1 MVVAL
6 VIQLVALTILVEG
19 MSLIGYAVAII
30 VYSVGWNLW
39 MPYQLSAISQVDS
52 SGRIMGVVPLAQA
65 FGISLGPLIAGQ
77 LLAGDGYIAINW
89 MGAIFGVLSLLLF
102 IPVCIAG
109 QVVSQDESGPEKTGL
124 EQTALDD
131 PTNV

>member
-1 MVVAL
+1 
-6 VIQLVALTILVEG
+6 
-19 MSLIGYAVAII
+19 
-30 VYSVGWNLW
+30 VGWNLW

-77 LLAGDGYIAINW
+77 LLSGESYIAINW
-89 MGAIFGVLSLLLF
+89 MGAVFGLLSLILF

-109 QVVSQDESGPEKTGL
+109 QVVSSDEPGL
-124 EQTALDD
+124 EKASLQ
-131 PTNV
+131 